1 MPDKN
6 RKRIRL
12 ATTIYWLLLFYI
24 VAALVW
30 WFISLE
36 KQNRQMAD
44 LKISQL
50 TAAISQSHDPEL
62 YGAAITKIK
71 QDHRRNLVKYVS
83 EGSTFL
89 ILIFIGAAFVYRSVR
104 RQFLLQQQQQ
114 NFMMAVTHELKT
126 PISVARLNLET
137 LQKHQLDID
146 KQKKL
151 IRMTLEETERLNT
164 LTNNIL
170 ISSQL
175 EGEGYT
181 ISKEELDLSD
191 LFKDCIRNF
200 MHRFSERKFVESIEP
215 DMDVKGDPLL
225 LQLLINNLL
234 ENAIKYSPKEKP
246 IVCRLNERDGKIE
259 LHVID
264 EGPGIPA
271 GEKKN
276 IFKKFYRIGDE
287 ATRQTQGTGLGLYL
301 CKKIAEDHHAEITVA
316 DHLPAGSD
324 FVVSFNADVVAQ

>member
-6 RKRIRL
+6 KKRIRV
-12 ATTIYWLLLFYI
+12 ATAIYWLLLFYI

-36 KQNRQMAD
+36 KQNQQMTD
-44 LKISQL
+44 FKLSQL
-50 TAAISQSHDPEL
+50 NIATAQSRDPEF
-62 YGAAITKIK
+62 YRAAVAKLEQEHK
-71 QDHRRNLVKYVS
+71 RNLFKYIS

-89 ILIFIGAAFVYRSVR
+89 LLILVGAAFVFRSVR
-104 RQFLLQQQQQ
+104 RQIRFQQQQQ

-137 LQKHQLDID
+137 LQKHQLDAD
-146 KQKKL
+146 RQKKL

-175 EGEGYT
+175 EGEGYPL
-181 ISKEELDLSD
+181 SKEDLDLSD
-191 LFKDCIRNF
+191 LLRDCIRNF
-200 MHRFSERKFVESIEP
+200 VHRLPERKFIDHIQP

-234 ENAIKYSPKEKP
+234 ENAVKYSPKEKP
-246 IVCRLNERDGKIE
+246 ITCRLRENDKYIKLEI
-259 LHVID
+259 ID
-264 EGPGIPA
+264 EGPGIPVN
-271 GEKKN
+271 ERKN

-287 ATRQTQGTGLGLYL
+287 ATRRTQGTGLGLYL
-301 CKKIAEDHHAEITVA
+301 CKKIAEDHIA
-316 DHLPAGSD
+316 DISVTDNISGGSN
-324 FVVSFNADVVAQ
+324 FVVTFKESG